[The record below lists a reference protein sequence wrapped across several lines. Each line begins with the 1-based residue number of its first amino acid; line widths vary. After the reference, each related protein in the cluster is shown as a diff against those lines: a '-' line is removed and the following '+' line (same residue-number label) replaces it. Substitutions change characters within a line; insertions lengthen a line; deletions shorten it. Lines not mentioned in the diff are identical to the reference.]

1 MPNQSK
7 NHQENRQSICFLC
20 MQKAERTLTA
30 FLIQKVHE
38 LVKSDLD
45 FNDLRVP
52 TGICHTCR
60 KLLKMRSDGDFS
72 RPLPS
77 LYAFETIQIKPQTR
91 LSSTCDCLIC
101 KIGKA
106 RPYQEQS
113 LSEPKKRG
121 RPATEKNLPQESP
134 LAEKRCTKCL
144 SVIQRGKEHK
154 CTTGTRHQN
163 LLDLVQTDPLGAEQ
177 IATAVISNKEASPHG
192 TVRLSQGTGGKLY
205 PVTPGPSTK
214 NSTETGLITTK
225 DLVQVQLNTGLSNT
239 GMRKLVSTL
248 NVASSSKIVEPH
260 FQKKFSEAGKALLD
274 YFSVSKIVVSKNNDQ
289 EERTIVH
296 CTNLCSLVQEV
307 LKVRNYSSEN
317 LIKLGIDGGGGFL
330 KMSLGVID
338 ISSKQEENDESKSP
352 IQKSYRLLTKSL
364 AQDTGVK
371 RQLLIAIGEDV
382 PESYD
387 NLKKILHLID
397 LSNVYFVISCDLKV
411 ANILCGIQAHSS
423 KHPCCWCNVSS
434 DSLQNC
440 GSPRTFQTL
449 ADQYHNFIAA
459 GGQLSKAKE
468 FDNVVHPSL
477 LEIPGSTLII
487 DVIPPMELHL
497 MLGIVN
503 HLFQQLQSIW
513 PQCKEWPKKLH
524 IQEQPY
530 HGGHFAGNDCHKLLQ
545 NVDLLQ
551 QMAENSGAF
560 QIMGFVEILR
570 KFRLVV
576 SSCFGNTL
584 DESYSTKI
592 DDFKNA
598 YLSLNI
604 SVTPKAHAVFYHIT
618 HFIRRKKTSLGLY
631 SEQATEA
638 LHSNFH
644 PHWARYKHNPLHP
657 NYSKQLLNCVVDY
670 NSKHL

>member
-106 RPYQEQS
+106 RPYQEQP

-214 NSTETGLITTK
+214 NSTETALITTK

-317 LIKLGIDGGGGFL
+317 LIKLGVDGGGGFL

-352 IQKSYRLLTKSL
+352 IQKIYRLLTKSL

-411 ANILCGIQAHSS
+411 ANILCGIQAHQASI
-423 KHPCCWCNVSS
+423 H
-434 DSLQNC
+434 
-440 GSPRTFQTL
+440 
-449 ADQYHNFIAA
+449 AA
-459 GGQLSKAKE
+459 GVMSAVILSRTVDHQELFKPLQI
-468 FDNVVHPSL
+468 NTTTSL
-477 LEIPGSTLII
+477 L
-487 DVIPPMELHL
+487 
-497 MLGIVN
+497 
-503 HLFQQLQSIW
+503 
-513 PQCKEWPKKLH
+513 
-524 IQEQPY
+524 
-530 HGGHFAGNDCHKLLQ
+530 
-545 NVDLLQ
+545 
-551 QMAENSGAF
+551 
-560 QIMGFVEILR
+560 
-570 KFRLVV
+570 LVV
-576 SSCFGNTL
+576 SC
-584 DESYSTKI
+584 
-592 DDFKNA
+592 
-598 YLSLNI
+598 
-604 SVTPKAHAVFYHIT
+604 
-618 HFIRRKKTSLGLY
+618 
-631 SEQATEA
+631 Q
-638 LHSNFH
+638 
-644 PHWARYKHNPLHP
+644 
-657 NYSKQLLNCVVDY
+657 KQRNLTMLCIPACWK
-670 NSKHL
+670 SQGQH

>member
-1 MPNQSK
+1 M
-7 NHQENRQSICFLC
+7 
-20 MQKAERTLTA
+20 A
-30 FLIQKVHE
+30 F
-38 LVKSDLD
+38 
-45 FNDLRVP
+45 R
-52 TGICHTCR
+52 
-60 KLLKMRSDGDFS
+60 
-72 RPLPS
+72 
-77 LYAFETIQIKPQTR
+77 
-91 LSSTCDCLIC
+91 
-101 KIGKA
+101 
-106 RPYQEQS
+106 
-113 LSEPKKRG
+113 
-121 RPATEKNLPQESP
+121 
-134 LAEKRCTKCL
+134 
-144 SVIQRGKEHK
+144 
-154 CTTGTRHQN
+154 
-163 LLDLVQTDPLGAEQ
+163 
-177 IATAVISNKEASPHG
+177 
-192 TVRLSQGTGGKLY
+192 
-205 PVTPGPSTK
+205 
-214 NSTETGLITTK
+214 
-225 DLVQVQLNTGLSNT
+225 
-239 GMRKLVSTL
+239 
-248 NVASSSKIVEPH
+248 
-260 FQKKFSEAGKALLD
+260 
-274 YFSVSKIVVSKNNDQ
+274 
-289 EERTIVH
+289 
-296 CTNLCSLVQEV
+296 
-307 LKVRNYSSEN
+307 
-317 LIKLGIDGGGGFL
+317 
-330 KMSLGVID
+330 
-338 ISSKQEENDESKSP
+338 P
-352 IQKSYRLLTKSL
+352 IQASIH
-364 AQDTGVK
+364 AAG
-371 RQLLIAIGEDV
+371 
-382 PESYD
+382 
-387 NLKKILHLID
+387 
-397 LSNVYFVISCDLKV
+397 
-411 ANILCGIQAHSS
+411 
-423 KHPCCWCNVSS
+423 

-503 HLFQQLQSIW
+503 HLFQQHQSIW

-560 QIMGFVEILR
+560 QVMGFVETLR